1 MINVNECRIMCTVME
16 LKKKLMLIFLVLVM
30 VVGVIFFNNKRTDGL
45 CVLGYH
51 GVVSDE
57 EKKTLYKDDVYTLAI
72 SDFERHMK
80 YLYDHGYK
88 TYTMDEVYQ
97 YMMGDKELDEKAV
110 VLTFDDGYK
119 NFNEYVV
126 PVTEKYNMHATC
138 FVIGKHMYDDKE
150 KFLKEEDMINSPYA
164 SYYSHSYNLHRK
176 SKNGFDRKIIEDLS
190 LEEIDKDF
198 KTKGAD
204 ASYFAFPY
212 GRSVEGI
219 ENILKDNHVKLAFSY
234 NQFRHMNRKDNIY
247 YLPRYMIVDM
257 MPDIYL
263 RWVLG

>member
-1 MINVNECRIMCTVME
+1 MINVNECRIMWTVIDV
-16 LKKKLMLIFLVLVM
+16 KKKLIILFLAIVM
-30 VVGVIFFNNKRTDGL
+30 IAGGALNNKRTDGL

-57 EKKTLYKDDVYTLAI
+57 EKETIYKDDVYTLAI
-72 SDFERHMK
+72 SDFERQIE

-126 PVTEKYNMHATC
+126 PVMEKYNMHATC
-138 FVIGKHMYDDKE
+138 FVIGKHLYDDKQ
-150 KFLKEEDMINSPYA
+150 KFLKEDDLISNTYA
-164 SYYSHSYNLHRK
+164 SYYSHSYDLHRK

-190 LEEIDKDF
+190 FEEIDKDF
-198 KTKGAD
+198 KKKGAD
-204 ASYFAFPY
+204 FSYFAFPY

-219 ENILKDNHVKLAFSY
+219 ENILKDNRVKLAFSY
-234 NQFRHMNRKDNIY
+234 NQFRHMNRDDNIY

-257 MPDIYL
+257 MPDVYF